1 MSGEQKVNTPSKYV
15 KLNVGG
21 SLHYTTIDTLTKHDT
36 KLKAMF
42 TGKMDV
48 VPDSEGKK
56 NIRNPI
62 YLFLI
67 AFSFLSY

>member
-1 MSGEQKVNTPSKYV
+1 MNTPSKYV

-48 VPDSEGKK
+48 VPDSEGKTIIIII
-56 NIRNPI
+56 N
-62 YLFLI
+62 FLI
-67 AFSFLSY
+67 NFF

>member
-48 VPDSEGKK
+48 VPDSEGKTIIIII
-56 NIRNPI
+56 N
-62 YLFLI
+62 FLI
-67 AFSFLSY
+67 NFF